1 MAGNRPTFRAARFA
15 SLALSLA
22 ALTSVQ
28 GASLNV
34 LAGHILG
41 EVRSSAGVVQMGA
54 SVSLYNRYDQQ
65 IRQVFTNETGKFVF
79 DSLPPDLY
87 SVRVSL
93 ASFVPA
99 LRRNIAV
106 VAGSENL
113 LKINLASV
121 FSTVEIVPAASA
133 AGTLMSDDWKWVLR
147 ASPSTRPIL
156 RILPGESG
164 PSSSKVSAKVFSD
177 TTGVVRVSAA
187 DDGDISQQGLG
198 TAFAVSTRVNGRSDV
213 RLSGKLGYT
222 TGAGLPAGA
231 LRTTYSRSS
240 GAGPQVSLTVRQI
253 YLPTLVGSGTP
264 TAGDSSPVLRTAA
277 ISVQDK
283 VNLTEQFL
291 LEYGASLES
300 ASYLTKVSAASPY
313 ARGTLRVG
321 DKSVV
326 RMAFSEGSQ
335 PVALVSEQH
344 EIPSTDLNQDLA
356 ALALLPQ
363 LSLKNNR
370 LAMELTQRYELGYET
385 IQGSRKYSA
394 AVFHEDVRNGA
405 ATVIGDETVF
415 ASGNLIGDW
424 DSHNQILN
432 IGSYRRSG
440 SAIGLS
446 QSLGDHMDVSV
457 SAGYGG
463 VLAAQ
468 SQVTRLDDAS
478 VANGLL
484 HNTNKPWVT
493 ARVSGTIPHTGT
505 KLATSYGWG
514 DFNALTPQHL
524 YLSSTVLQQQTG
536 WNMSVHQPLPSFGNT
551 WGRMEAGAEFR
562 NMLSDGYLTI
572 LSGSKQSILTSSPRS
587 IRGSLSFIF

>member
-1 MAGNRPTFRAARFA
+1 MTGNRSIFNAARYG
-15 SLALSLA
+15 LLVLSFVP
-22 ALTSVQ
+22 LTPVR
-28 GASLNV
+28 GASLNS
-34 LAGHILG
+34 LSGHILG
-41 EVRSSAGVVQMGA
+41 EVRNSTGVVQMGA

-65 IRQVFTNETGKFVF
+65 IRQVLSNEAGKFVF
-79 DSLPPDLY
+79 DNLPPDLY
-87 SVRVSL
+87 SIRVSL

-106 VAGSENL
+106 LAGSENL

-121 FSTVEIVPAASA
+121 FSTIEIVPAATA
-133 AGTLMSDDWKWVLR
+133 AGSLMSDDWKWVLR
-147 ASPSTRPIL
+147 ASPSTRPVL
-156 RILPGESG
+156 RLLPGESG
-164 PSSSKVSAKVFSD
+164 PSSSKTSAKVFSD

-187 DDGDISQQGLG
+187 DDGDLSQQGLG

-213 RLSGKLGYT
+213 RVSGKVGYT

-240 GAGPQVSLTVRQI
+240 GEGPQVSLTVRQI
-253 YLPTLVGSGTP
+253 YLPTLAGSGTP
-264 TAGDSSPVLRTAA
+264 TAGDAGPVLRTAA

-300 ASYLTKVSAASPY
+300 ASYLTKVNAVSPY

-321 DKSVV
+321 DKSLV

-335 PVALVSEQH
+335 PAALVTEPH
-344 EIPSTDLNQDLA
+344 EIPSADLNQDLA

-363 LSLKNNR
+363 LSRRGNR
-370 LAMELTQRYELGYET
+370 LAMELTTRYELGYET
-385 IQGSRKYSA
+385 VQGARKYSA

-405 ATVIGDETVF
+405 ATVVGDAGVF
-415 ASGNLIGDW
+415 SSSELIGDW

-440 SAIGLS
+440 TAVGMS
-446 QSLGDHMDVSV
+446 QALGEHMDVSV

-463 VLAAQ
+463 VLAVQ
-468 SQVTRLDDAS
+468 SHVTRLDDTS
-478 VANGLL
+478 VANGWL
-484 HNTNKPWVT
+484 HRNNKPWVT
-493 ARVSGTIPHTGT
+493 ARVSGTVPHTGT
-505 KLATSYGWG
+505 KLATSYGWS

-536 WNMSVHQPLPSFGNT
+536 WNMSVRQPLPSFGSNR
-551 WGRMEAGAEFR
+551 GRMEAGAEIR

-572 LSGSKQSILTSSPRS
+572 LSGSKQSVLTSSPRS
-587 IRGSLSFIF
+587 VRGSLSFIF

>member
-213 RLSGKLGYT
+213 RL
-222 TGAGLPAGA
+222 
-231 LRTTYSRSS
+231 
-240 GAGPQVSLTVRQI
+240 
-253 YLPTLVGSGTP
+253 
-264 TAGDSSPVLRTAA
+264 
-277 ISVQDK
+277 
-283 VNLTEQFL
+283 
-291 LEYGASLES
+291 
-300 ASYLTKVSAASPY
+300 
-313 ARGTLRVG
+313 
-321 DKSVV
+321 
-326 RMAFSEGSQ
+326 
-335 PVALVSEQH
+335 
-344 EIPSTDLNQDLA
+344 
-356 ALALLPQ
+356 
-363 LSLKNNR
+363 
-370 LAMELTQRYELGYET
+370 
-385 IQGSRKYSA
+385 
-394 AVFHEDVRNGA
+394 
-405 ATVIGDETVF
+405 
-415 ASGNLIGDW
+415 
-424 DSHNQILN
+424 
-432 IGSYRRSG
+432 
-440 SAIGLS
+440 
-446 QSLGDHMDVSV
+446 
-457 SAGYGG
+457 
-463 VLAAQ
+463 
-468 SQVTRLDDAS
+468 
-478 VANGLL
+478 
-484 HNTNKPWVT
+484 
-493 ARVSGTIPHTGT
+493 
-505 KLATSYGWG
+505 
-514 DFNALTPQHL
+514 
-524 YLSSTVLQQQTG
+524 
-536 WNMSVHQPLPSFGNT
+536 
-551 WGRMEAGAEFR
+551 
-562 NMLSDGYLTI
+562 
-572 LSGSKQSILTSSPRS
+572 
-587 IRGSLSFIF
+587 